1 MAEITHGVYTK
12 AKHERAVSGD
22 GYLFESWGQL
32 VLMSLVDGLGSGEEA
47 AKAKDL
53 ALQCVKEYRELPL
66 LEILQNCHGALR
78 STRGVVIGLLRV
90 DLATNEIRYAGVG
103 NVAVRVVG
111 KEPFQPISYNGI
123 VGYRLP
129 RVHEFV
135 GAYHQGDTMVL
146 CSDGIDSRFRSDEAL
161 LRQAG
166 PKEVAEAIA
175 RRYGRDDD
183 ICVLVAR

>member
-1 MAEITHGVYTK
+1 MTITYGVYTK
-12 AKHERAVSGD
+12 AKHERSVSGD
-22 GYLFESWGQL
+22 GHLFESWDRL

-53 ALQCVKEYRELPL
+53 ALQCVKDHRELGL
-66 LEILQNCHGALR
+66 LEILQRCHNTLR

-90 DLATNEIRYAGVG
+90 DLAISQIRYAGVG
-103 NVAVRVVG
+103 NIGVRVVG
-111 KEPFQPISYNGI
+111 KEPFHPISYNGI

-135 GAYHQGDTMVL
+135 GSYHQGDTMVL
-146 CSDGIDSRFRSDEAL
+146 CSDGIDSRFHSDEGL